1 MSEPQDTRKSTPL
14 KKLPFS
20 PSQFLNLKVDLCPS
34 LTSTPVCSHKVEVT
48 TPLQRDHT
56 PKPSKGGGKACR
68 TSNIRRSILGPPR
81 TPTPVKQAL
90 AAHESKYGPV
100 KLMPQT
106 PSQLVLQE
114 LLELLGKDASSLQDT
129 PGRFTGLR
137 SAKTGNP
144 WKMSEEWEAVACG
157 KTEDQALM
165 TEKARRILHTL
176 QSPVPP

>member
-90 AAHESKYGPV
+90 AA
-100 KLMPQT
+100 MRPQT

-144 WKMSEEWEAVACG
+144 WKVS
-157 KTEDQALM
+157 TF
-165 TEKARRILHTL
+165 TTRRLQRRGGQETL
-176 QSPVPP
+176 TPSPGM